1 MIIKIRIKA
10 FKMTKLQTGI
20 FTATIFVSAV
30 LLFLVQPMFAKMI
43 LPTLGGTAAVWTTCM
58 LFFQATLLMGYMY
71 AHLLTKHLPFKGQIA
86 CHLAL
91 VLLAFLQLP
100 LPTPD
105 VQASPTQPVL
115 WLLTFAF
122 TSIGLPFLILSA
134 SAPLL
139 QSWFSRTH
147 HPHGH
152 NPYFLYA
159 ASNLGSMVALLGYP
173 FGIEAIIGLTEQK
186 HLWTLGFGALM
197 GCLVF
202 AAAIAFLQRN
212 PHAHTEKTQG
222 NSWSQRVFWM
232 ICAALPSSLML
243 GLTSFVSTDIA
254 PISLFWVVPLALY
267 LLTFIIV
274 FGFGQRIPLKTIA
287 GLALIT
293 AVSGIGVFL
302 TAGSAWVSTYF
313 YVLILFHVLVFFFIA
328 WFFHGQLASSKP
340 SATHLTDFYLWM
352 SVGGMLGGVF
362 NALVAPISFHMTLE
376 YPLVFLV
383 CAFLIYK
390 FLRHHGWTSHV
401 FNKEAV
407 PLLPFVFVIGLGME
421 FMLSNIGETLYRDRS
436 FYGSMAVKEIRQP
449 ETGTVVH
456 LFAHGTTNHGAQI
469 IKPETKQTIP
479 MGYYQEE
486 GLFGDVMK
494 GYVSNNPE
502 PTTVGITGLG
512 AGGLSAFLRPQ
523 DSLTFYE
530 IDPAVVAIA
539 KNPDYFT
546 YLKNAPKQTKIV
558 LGDGRLSLKKTP
570 DHHYDVLFADAF
582 SSDAVPTNLIT
593 QEAIDLYIK
602 KTKPT
607 GAIAIHISNRYLDL
621 QKVIANYTLP
631 AGYASYC
638 ATYGMAEKET
648 LANNFKY
655 PHILCFIARE
665 DSLPA
670 TIKTNPAWKRTIPD
684 PTFRPWTDD
693 YSNVFGVF
701 KIAR

>member
-1 MIIKIRIKA
+1 
-10 FKMTKLQTGI
+10 MTKRQTGI
-20 FTATIFVSAV
+20 FTATIFVSAF
-30 LLFLVQPMFAKMI
+30 LLFLVQPMFAKML
-43 LPTLGGTAAVWTTCM
+43 LPVLGGTAAVWTTCM
-58 LFFQATLLMGYMY
+58 LFFQVTLLAGYMY

-86 CHLAL
+86 CHLVL

-100 LPTPD
+100 LPAPD
-105 VQASPTQPVL
+105 MQVSPTQPVL
-115 WLLTFAF
+115 WLLTFAL

-173 FGIEAIIGLTEQK
+173 FGIEALIGLTEQK
-186 HLWTLGFGALM
+186 HLWTLGFGVLM
-197 GCLVF
+197 ACFGV
-202 AAAIAFLQRN
+202 AAAIAFFQRN

-274 FGFGQRIPLKTIA
+274 FGFGQRVPLKPVGI
-287 GLALIT
+287 LALMGSVLGFGMF
-293 AVSGIGVFL
+293 VSSDVYGWTL
-302 TAGSAWVSTYF
+302 SF
-313 YVLILFHVLVFFFIA
+313 YVLIVLHVLVFFFIA
-328 WFFHGQLASSKP
+328 WFFHGQLAASKP
-340 SATHLTDFYLWM
+340 SATHLTDFYVWM

-362 NALVAPISFHMTLE
+362 NALVAPVVFRSTLE

-383 CAFLIYK
+383 SAFLIYK
-390 FLRHHGWTSHV
+390 YLRHGGWTLAF

-407 PLLPFVFVIGLGME
+407 SVMIFVLFVGLGKDFLFSKMGDV
-421 FMLSNIGETLYRDRS
+421 IHQDRS
-436 FYGSMAVKEIRQP
+436 FYGSITIRQSSNA
-449 ETGTVVH
+449 ETKRVVH
-456 LFAHGTTNHGAQI
+456 VLSHGTTNHGAQVI
-469 IKPETKQTIP
+469 TPKAEQSVPR
-479 MGYYQEE
+479 GYYYRE
-486 GLFGDVMK
+486 GLFGEVMQ
-494 GYVSNNPE
+494 GYVLNNPN
-502 PTTVGITGLG
+502 PTNLGMIGLG
-512 AGGLSAFLRPQ
+512 SGAMSTYSRQG
-523 DSLTFYE
+523 DHLTFYE

-539 KNPDYFT
+539 QNPEYFT
-546 YLKNAPKQTKIV
+546 YWQNAKGTKTIA
-558 LGDGRLSLKKTP
+558 LGDARLQLNTAP
-570 DHHYDVLFADAF
+570 DHHYDVLVVDAF
-582 SSDAVPTNLIT
+582 SSDAIPVHLLT
-593 QEAIDLYIK
+593 QEAIALFLK

-607 GAIAIHISNRYLDL
+607 SAIAIHISNRYLDL

-638 ATYGMAEKET
+638 GSHAMTERQTLEKD
-648 LANNFKY
+648 FKY
-655 PHILCFIARE
+655 PHILCLIARE

-670 TIKTNPAWKRTIPD
+670 TIKSNPAWKKTIPD

-693 YSNVFGVF
+693 YSNVFGIF
-701 KIAR
+701 R